1 MSNFLANL
9 LVKSA
14 LLLGSTLPA
23 GGFVNEALGGV
34 ISVSPFPVGV
44 WVTEPGSGVTVFT
57 GRVATPAGWVVTS
70 SIAVVLPLLFVGVV
84 SVVTVVAGV
93 AVLLLLMKVL
103 TILALRHAI
112 AFTDTV
118 PSLLLLI

>member
-14 LLLGSTLPA
+14 LLLGATLPA
-23 GGFVNEALGGV
+23 GVFVDEDLGGV
-34 ISVSPFPVGV
+34 MLVSAFPVCV
-44 WVTEPGSGVTVFT
+44 WVTNPGVSVTVFT
-57 GRVATPAGWVVTS
+57 GLVSTPADGWGMS
-70 SIAVVLPLLFVGVV
+70 FIAVVVPLLFVAVV
-84 SVVTVVAGV
+84 VVVAGGV
-93 AVLLLLMKVL
+93 CAAALLLLMKVL